1 MDDIGDITQARLRI
15 FALTVL
21 AVLVVLTI
29 RLWFLQGVQGQEF
42 KRLSED
48 NRIKQI
54 AIHAP
59 RGQILDRNAKP
70 IVSNR
75 PSIILTIE
83 PEKIDNDRLLEKVAK
98 LLQMD
103 QAEVTRK
110 ARSQNVNPI
119 EPRIIKQDISPEVV
133 AYFAEHKNEYIGVEL
148 EVRSVRAYPL
158 GNLAAHLI
166 GYLGELSEQEKEET
180 EFAGYDLGDLV
191 GKVGV
196 EREYEDLLAGDK
208 GTQFVEVNAA
218 GQLLRVIDKQDAI
231 PGNNIILTLDA
242 DIQASAEKALVK
254 AIARANRDKF
264 PRASAGA
271 IVVMK
276 PKGEI
281 LAMVSYPTFD
291 PEMFIG
297 GISQANWSKMI
308 DEKND
313 YPLNNRAIM
322 SSYPPGSTFKLV
334 SAIAGLKTGVI
345 STGTT
350 FVCRG
355 RWFGLGKN
363 WGKWCWDRSGHGRQ
377 SLEGALRISCDTYF
391 YEVGNML
398 YKRGKND
405 LQRWARR
412 LGVGS
417 KTGIDLPSEVGGRVP
432 TPAWKKE
439 LNKTWVE
446 NQQWF
451 PGDTVNMAIGQGDLL
466 ATPLQVANMYAA
478 LVNDGVFYKPH
489 VVKTVKGLEGRSIY
503 SSSPKKERELDLSQN
518 ELNVIKRGLR
528 RVTIDGTAK
537 GIFTGLP
544 VAVSGKTGTSEV
556 AGKDD
561 YALFVAYAPA
571 EDPKYIISI
580 IVEQGGHGGP
590 TAAPAARE
598 ILEDIYSPSD
608 SDEGSAN

>member
-1 MDDIGDITQARLRI
+1 MDEIGDTTQARLRI

-21 AVLVVLTI
+21 AVFAALTI

-70 IVSNR
+70 IVKNR
-75 PSIILTIE
+75 ASIILTIE
-83 PEKIDNDRLLEKVAK
+83 PEKIDNDRLFKKVAK

-119 EPRIIKQDISPEVV
+119 EPRTIKQDISPDVV
-133 AYFAEHKNEYIGVEL
+133 AYFEEHKDEYIGVEL
-148 EVRSVRAYPL
+148 EVRSVRDYPL
-158 GNLAAHLI
+158 GNIAAHLI
-166 GYLGELSEQEKEET
+166 GYLGELSDKERAET

-191 GKVGV
+191 GKGGV
-196 EREYEDLLAGDK
+196 EKEYEDLLAGDK

-218 GQLLRVIDKQDAI
+218 GQLLRVIDKKDAI
-231 PGNNIILTLDA
+231 PGNNIILTLDT

-254 AIARANRDKF
+254 AIARAKRDKF

-271 IVVMK
+271 IVVME

-281 LAMVSYPTFD
+281 LAMASYPTFD

-297 GISQANWSKMI
+297 GISQANWSEMI

-322 SSYPPGSTFKLV
+322 SSYPPGSTFKVV

-355 RWFGLGKN
+355 RWLGLGKQ

-377 SLEGALRISCDTYF
+377 SLEGAIRISCDTYF

-398 YKRGKND
+398 YKRGEND

-417 KTGIDLPSEVGGRVP
+417 KTGIDLPSEVEGRVP

-439 LNKTWVE
+439 LNKSWVE

-478 LVNDGVFYKPH
+478 LVNGGVLYKPH
-489 VVKTVKGLEGRSIY
+489 VVKTVKGLEGRNIY
-503 SSSPKKERELDLSQN
+503 RASPKKGREFDLSQDD
-518 ELNVIKRGLR
+518 LNVIRRGLR
-528 RVTIDGTAK
+528 RVTLDGTAK

-544 VAVSGKTGTSEV
+544 VTVSGKTGTSEV

-580 IVEQGGHGGP
+580 IVEQGGHGGS

-598 ILEDIYSPSD
+598 ILEDIYSSND
-608 SDEGSAN
+608 SDEGSKN